1 MFRTPRG
8 PAWDLTH
15 WPRGALP
22 KRWEGLGC
30 LLQMPLSGVAGVGLD
45 SPDILAPGAGA
56 AQSVL

>member
-30 LLQMPLSGVAGVGLD
+30 LMQMPLSGVASVGLD